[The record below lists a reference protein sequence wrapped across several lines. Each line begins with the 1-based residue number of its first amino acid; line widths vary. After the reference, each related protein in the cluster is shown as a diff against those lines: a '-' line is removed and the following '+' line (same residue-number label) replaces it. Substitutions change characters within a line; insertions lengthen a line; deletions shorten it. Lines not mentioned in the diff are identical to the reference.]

1 MIRRY
6 PCLPNLCPKERVRV
20 VTTDLAF
27 ALGDAKNTILQR
39 AADMCIH
46 IIENV
51 HMKSDREFAEVL
63 RIVMELS
70 IKTLQEGLMINDKK
84 GI

>member
-1 MIRRY
+1 MIRRN
-6 PCLPNLCPKERVRV
+6 PCLPNLCPTERVRV

-27 ALGDAKNTILQR
+27 TLGDAKNTILQR
-39 AADMCIH
+39 AADMGIH
-46 IIENV
+46 IIEKV

-70 IKTLQEGLMINDKK
+70 IKTLQEGLMINDQK